1 MEFHENLKKRR
12 LQMGLTQYQLG
23 EKLNLAEST
32 ISLYEAGKRFP
43 DKETLKRL
51 SVELQT
57 PISVLMGENG
67 KKNRIPVLGVVPA
80 GIPIEAITDIV
91 DYEDILP
98 SLAATGEFFALRIK
112 GDSMSPRIC
121 DGDVVIVKKE
131 TAVESGDVAIVMVN
145 GNEATCKEVKFTN
158 NGITLIGWNIAAF
171 QPMFFTMEEI
181 ETLPV
186 KIIGRVV
193 EVRIKS
199 LKKKT

>member
-80 GIPIEAITDIV
+80 GIPIEAISTASINN
-91 DYEDILP
+91 I
-98 SLAATGEFFALRIK
+98 FFISFSSYKHYSSRKA
-112 GDSMSPRIC
+112 S
-121 DGDVVIVKKE
+121 
-131 TAVESGDVAIVMVN
+131 
-145 GNEATCKEVKFTN
+145 
-158 NGITLIGWNIAAF
+158 IGL
-171 QPMFFTMEEI
+171 M
-181 ETLPV
+181 LL
-186 KIIGRVV
+186 KIRAG
-193 EVRIKS
+193 K
-199 LKKKT
+199 